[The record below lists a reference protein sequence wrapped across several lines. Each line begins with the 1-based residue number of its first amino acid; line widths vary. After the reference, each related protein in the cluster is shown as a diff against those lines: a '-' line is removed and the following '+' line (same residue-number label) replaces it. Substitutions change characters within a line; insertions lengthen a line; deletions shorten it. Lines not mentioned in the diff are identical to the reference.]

1 MKSMTFRDV
10 WDRTLEQLKEMVSKN
25 ALEMWILPLEPVAYE
40 NDAMILICP
49 SVFQRDIVMSRYKD
63 IIVAAMTETV
73 GFEMNIDVLTP
84 EERKRA
90 APTAHVPEPENKIEE
105 SLEKL
110 TSSLAH
116 PEFSFDN
123 FIVGDSN
130 RHAQAACMAVAKNP
144 SGAYNP
150 LFIHGPT
157 GLGKTHLLHAIHNEV
172 LKDNPHKKCLYVRSE
187 DFINELVES
196 MKQHTMTE
204 FKNKYR
210 TLDLFMVDGLRC
222 NWRTGLRSLRYLPQN
237 WPLADWQWFDLAM
250 TALQIAWILFLMIWL
265 GKCLLPHI
273 PPLDRKK
280 RDLLAAGWL
289 LFVLL
294 HTPWLWMA
302 VRIDLLRIL
311 LICLTDWLRFA
322 LLSVLIACQTTD
334 RRSI

>member
-1 MKSMTFRDV
+1 MTLGERIRSLRMQHNLSQEDLAA
-10 WDRTLEQLKEMVSKN
+10 RLEVSRQSVSKW
-25 ALEMWILPLEPVAYE
+25 ET
-40 NDAMILICP
+40 DA
-49 SVFQRDIVMSRYKD
+49 SVPDLDKLVKLSELFHTTLDTLVRG
-63 IIVAAMTETV
+63 ET
-73 GFEMNIDVLTP
+73 
-84 EERKRA
+84 A
-90 APTAHVPEPENKIEE
+90 APAPVYVPQPA
-105 SLEKL
+105 SG
-110 TSSLAH
+110 
-116 PEFSFDN
+116 PRPVRQ
-123 FIVGDSN
+123 IVGIVLLGL
-130 RHAQAACMAVAKNP
+130 AALCLLVCTLLGSLGSGLLLALPFAVCGVICLTVSWHP
-144 SGAYNP
+144 
-150 LFIHGPT
+150 
-157 GLGKTHLLHAIHNEV
+157 GLLCAWSLSA
-172 LKDNPHKKCLYVRSE
+172 L
-187 DFINELVES
+187 
-196 MKQHTMTE
+196 
-204 FKNKYR
+204 
-210 TLDLFMVDGLRC
+210 LDLFMVDGLRC

-311 LICLTDWLRFA
+311 LICLTDWVRFA